1 MKCLLA
7 SCSVT
12 NRAAASPPE
21 PELAPHSHDQQHAVL
36 PRPGLAPKPLLRL
49 CPFQLRLFLL
59 LFLLLL
65 LLLGKQFLSLLEL
78 VGLFR

>member
-1 MKCLLA
+1 MSQTA
-7 SCSVT
+7 QP
-12 NRAAASPPE
+12 ASPPE
-21 PELAPHSHDQQHAVL
+21 PELAPHSHDQPHAVL

-59 LFLLLL
+59 PFLLLL
-65 LLLGKQFLSLLEL
+65 LLLGQQFLSLLEL